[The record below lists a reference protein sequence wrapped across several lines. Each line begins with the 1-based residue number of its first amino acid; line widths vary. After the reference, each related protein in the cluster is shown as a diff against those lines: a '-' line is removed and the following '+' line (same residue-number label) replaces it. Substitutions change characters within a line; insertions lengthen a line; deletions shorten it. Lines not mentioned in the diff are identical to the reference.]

1 MGKVRKIETVY
12 VDRLTSTR
20 PTLGVS
26 TADTEQGLKDA
37 LQIIASKYPN
47 LDPLVIEII
56 KNHQGLVVAARLK
69 EENVIE
75 EKETKHVN
83 SRSESAEQLHMR
95 ALWEEVSNDPP
106 LSGEEEARRQTDSM

>member
-69 EENVIE
+69 DDTAVKEKEEN
-75 EKETKHVN
+75 HVE
-83 SRSESAEQLHMR
+83 SRPNTPTQLSMRILSEILP
-95 ALWEEVSNDPP
+95 NDPA
-106 LSGEEEARRQTDSM
+106 LSSEEEARRETNSM